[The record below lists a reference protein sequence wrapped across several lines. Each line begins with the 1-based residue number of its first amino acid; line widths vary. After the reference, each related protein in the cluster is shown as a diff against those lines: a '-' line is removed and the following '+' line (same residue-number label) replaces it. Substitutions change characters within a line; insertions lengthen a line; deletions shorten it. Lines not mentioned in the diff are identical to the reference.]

1 MKTVLTTLIIF
12 HGLIHLAGFSRA
24 FNLEAMNH
32 ITQRISKANGILWLA
47 AAVLFIV
54 TALLFFLNKQQWWM
68 LSVFAILLSQ
78 YLLFTSWHDA
88 KFGTIA
94 NIIILVA
101 TITGYGTWAF
111 SNKYKNEVTAYL
123 KQAVS
128 IPDSVLTETDIRNLP
143 EPVKKYLH
151 YTGAIGKP
159 KVKNFKVEFSGQEE

>member
-1 MKTVLTTLIIF
+1 MKTVLSTLIII

-24 FNLEAMNH
+24 FDLEAINQL
-32 ITQRISKANGILWLA
+32 TQNISRINGIFWLA
-47 AAVLFIV
+47 AAVCFII

-78 YLLFTSWHDA
+78 YLLFTSWHDT

-111 SNKYKNEVTAYL
+111 SNKYKNEVTNYL
-123 KQAVS
+123 NQAVS
-128 IPDSVLTETDIRNLP
+128 VPDSVLIETDIRNLP
-143 EPVKKYLH
+143 DPVKKYLH